1 MADFKRFPHLQ
12 GATQFPGTE
21 NVNVY
26 KYKNEFDYDR
36 WTDSRAR
43 YRVVNVPWCGDYDNV
58 VDFETI
64 EARDAYLDSLDG
76 AYLDSTMVQVKND
89 SAIKLPLPIANAQ
102 CFNYLIAD
110 LPVPTSEG
118 EPIENATLPA
128 IRRYLYFLDD
138 ASQASA
144 SVTYFT
150 MRLDVWQ
157 TYIYGMRFDYAML
170 ERGHAPMAAMD
181 AGEFLANP
189 IENTAYLMADDV
201 SFGDEPKVAATQK
214 AIELDS
220 GDMYICFATWAYAG
234 GNWGSVDDYTNGTPS
249 YVSFQTQGAPAP
261 AILALD
267 AESDLFIRF
276 MRDVD
281 DKAPSFKACIQGIF
295 FLQKS
300 LAVERFDVSFL
311 GYNLHV
317 LGATEIKRDVFNLN
331 ASLFD
336 YPEPYNHIAKL
347 YTYPY
352 AALKLSDADG
362 HSYTVRIEDTTG
374 TIQLAASASLVM
386 PDLSIDGRIL
396 GIGGDPFAV
405 TMTNNGNRSF
415 TFGGAAQDYIF
426 EWGIPTFTIAQSSAA
441 EADWTGNYERRQAR
455 LAADNALAS
464 SLASNRTAQTNA
476 NNGASNTTQNNAVSV
491 AANTN
496 LTANANSTAL
506 DGMGASNHFLSA
518 QLGEDNKMTT
528 ASYEAQQDALSVA
541 SNNNSASAAA
551 SAIGTL
557 GTAAAAA
564 ATATGIG
571 APIGIGI
578 GAITGLTTAAIGWSC
593 ANNSNAVSQ
602 SNSENV
608 YNATIIGNTNKTA
621 NSIEYNGDSALIQND
636 SRTEQN
642 TIQNNSMTSIAN
654 NNASLIRT
662 NAANTKTTADANAN
676 RAHDTSY
683 AAVQAAYN
691 HASTRPPIVY
701 GSRSGAHPVTRPRA
715 LIAQIV
721 KQPKGAIACAGDAFL
736 RYGYMLHQQW
746 QIEKLQVMK
755 HFTYWK
761 LEEVWCSGAADVLEG
776 AQSAIKDIMT
786 AGVTVWS
793 DPNEIGKVS
802 IHDNY

>member
-1 MADFKRFPHLQ
+1 MAEFKRFPHLQ
-12 GATQFPGTE
+12 GATPFPGTE
-21 NVNVY
+21 NVDVY

-76 AYLDSTMVQVKND
+76 AYLDSSMVQVKND

-118 EPIENATLPA
+118 EPIKNATLPA
-128 IRRYLYFLDD
+128 IRRFLYFLDD

-170 ERGHAPMAAMD
+170 ERGHAPMAAMS
-181 AGEFLANP
+181 AGDFLANP
-189 IENTAYLMADDV
+189 LENNSYLMADDV
-201 SFGDEPKVAATQK
+201 SFGGEPTIAATQK
-214 AIELDS
+214 ALELDS
-220 GDMYICFATWAYAG
+220 GDMYVCFATWAYAG
-234 GNWGSVDDYTNGTPS
+234 GNWGNIDDYTNGTPS
-249 YVSFQTQGAPAP
+249 YISFQTQGAPAP
-261 AILALD
+261 AIFALD
-267 AESDLFIRF
+267 ADSDLFIRF

-281 DKAPSFKACIQGIF
+281 YNAPSFKACIQGIF

-300 LAVERFDVSFL
+300 LAVRRSSVSFL
-311 GYNLHV
+311 GYNLLI
-317 LGATEIKRDVFNLN
+317 LGATEVKRDVFKLDE
-331 ASLFD
+331 SLFD
-336 YPEPYNHIAKL
+336 YPAPYDRIAKL

-362 HSYTVRIEDTTG
+362 HSYTVRVEDTTG

-386 PDLSIDGRIL
+386 PDISIDGRIV
-396 GIGGDPFAV
+396 GVGGDALEV

-476 NNGASNTTQNNAVSV
+476 NNSASNMTQNNAVSV
-491 AANTN
+491 AANN
-496 LTANANSTAL
+496 ALVANSNAIAL
-506 DGMGASNHFLSA
+506 RGVSASNAFTLA
-518 QLGEDNKMTT
+518 QQVQDNAIAT
-528 ASYEAQQDALSVA
+528 ASYEAQQDALAVA
-541 SNNNSASAAA
+541 SDNNTAGAAA
-551 SAIGTL
+551 QAIGTI
-557 GTAAAAA
+557 GTAAGAAAA
-564 ATATGIG
+564 ATGVGIP
-571 APIGIGI
+571 AAIGI
-578 GAITGLTTAAIGWSC
+578 GAATSLLTTAVGWAC
-593 ANNSNAVSQ
+593 ANNANAISQ
-602 SNSENV
+602 SNSLQV
-608 YNATIIGNTNKTA
+608 FGATQNGNIQKTA
-621 NSIEYNGDSALIQND
+621 NSIEYNSDANTIQSDARTDQNRIQND
-636 SRTEQN
+636 
-642 TIQNNSMTSIAN
+642 SMTSIAS
-654 NNASLIRT
+654 NNASLVRT
-662 NAANTKTTADANAN
+662 NAANIKTTSDANAN
-676 RAHDTSY
+676 RAHDTAY
-683 AAVQAAYN
+683 AAVQAAFDQ
-691 HASTRPPIVY
+691 ASTRPPIVY

-715 LIAQIV
+715 LIAQVV
-721 KQPKGAIACAGDAFL
+721 KQPRGAIACAGDAFL

-746 QIEKLQVMK
+746 QIDKLQVMK

-761 LEEVWCSGAADVLEG
+761 LEEVWCSGTADALEG
-776 AQSAIKDIMT
+776 AQQAIKDIMT
-786 AGVTVWS
+786 TGVTVWS
-793 DPNEIGKVS
+793 DPGEIGKVG
-802 IHDNY
+802 IHDNI

>member
-12 GATQFPGTE
+12 GATMFPGTE
-21 NVNVY
+21 NIDVY

-43 YRVVNVPWCGDYDNV
+43 YRLVNVPWCGDYDNV
-58 VDFETI
+58 VDFETV

-110 LPVPTSEG
+110 IPMPTSEAQ
-118 EPIENATLPA
+118 PIENAELPA
-128 IRRYLYFLDD
+128 IRRFLYFLDD

-181 AGEFLANP
+181 AADFLANP
-189 IENTAYLMADDV
+189 IENNAYLMADDV
-201 SFGDEPKVAATQK
+201 SFGGEPTIAATQK
-214 AIELDS
+214 AVELDS
-220 GDMYICFATWAYAG
+220 GEMYICFATWAYAG
-234 GNWGSVDDYTNGTPS
+234 GDWGSVDSYTNGTPS

-261 AILALD
+261 AILALEAD
-267 AESDLFIRF
+267 SDLFIRF

-281 DKAPSFKACIQGIF
+281 NKAPSFKACIQGIF

-300 LAVERFDVSFL
+300 LAARRFDVSFL
-311 GYNLHV
+311 GYELHV
-317 LGATEIKRDVFNLN
+317 LGATEVMRDVLMLDE
-331 ASLFD
+331 SLFD
-336 YPEPYNHIAKL
+336 YPKPYKRIAKL

-374 TIQLAASASLVM
+374 AIQLAASASLVM
-386 PDLSIDGRIL
+386 PDISIDGRIV
-396 GIGGDPFAV
+396 GVGGNPFEL
-405 TMTNNGNRSF
+405 TMTNNASRSF
-415 TFGGAAQDYIF
+415 TFGGAAHDYIF

-464 SLASNRTAQTNA
+464 SLAANRTAQTNS
-476 NNGASNTTQNNAVSV
+476 NNGAANTVQNNALSV
-491 AANTN
+491 AANTA
-496 LTANANSTAL
+496 LVEKANSAAL
-506 DGMGASNHFLSA
+506 QGNAVANSFIQA
-518 QLGEDNKMTT
+518 QQHEDNEMST
-528 ASYEAQQDALSVA
+528 AAYEAQQDALAVA
-541 SNNNSASAAA
+541 SNNNNATAAA
-551 SAIGTL
+551 QAIGTI
-557 GTAAAAA
+557 GTAAGAAAA
-564 ATATGIG
+564 ATGVGIPAAVGIG
-571 APIGIGI
+571 A
-578 GAITGLTTAAIGWSC
+578 ATGLFTTAVGWIC
-593 ANNSNAVSQ
+593 ANNSNSVSQ
-602 SNSENV
+602 SNSESV
-608 YNATIIGNTNKTA
+608 YNATLIGNTNKMA
-621 NSIEYNGDSALIQND
+621 NTQLCNTDSNDIQSNQRTD
-636 SRTEQN
+636 SN
-642 TIQNNSMTSIAN
+642 TIQNNLMTSIAS

-662 NAANTKTTADANAN
+662 NAANIKSTSDANAN
-676 RAHDTSY
+676 RAHDTAY
-683 AAVQAAYN
+683 AAVQAGFEQ
-691 HASTRPPIVY
+691 ASTRPPIVY

-715 LIAQIV
+715 LIAQVV

-746 QIEKLQVMK
+746 QIEKLQVMR

-776 AQSAIKDIMT
+776 TQQAIKDIMT

-793 DPNEIGKVS
+793 NPDEIGKVG

>member
-58 VDFETI
+58 VDFETV

-110 LPVPTSEG
+110 LPVPTSES

-144 SVTYFT
+144 SVTYFS

-170 ERGHAPMAAMD
+170 ERGHAPMAAMG
-181 AGEFLANP
+181 AGGFLSNP
-189 IENTAYLMADDV
+189 LENNSYLMADDV
-201 SFGDEPKVAATQK
+201 SFGGDPTITATQK
-214 AIELDS
+214 ALELDS

-234 GNWGSVDDYTNGTPS
+234 GDWGSVDDYTNGTPS

-267 AESDLFIRF
+267 ADSDLFIRF

-300 LAVERFDVSFL
+300 LAMERFDVSFL
-311 GYNLHV
+311 GYDLHV
-317 LGATEIKRDVFNLN
+317 LGATEVRCDVFKLDT
-331 ASLFD
+331 SLFD
-336 YPEPYNHIAKL
+336 YPEPYNRIAKL

-396 GIGGDPFAV
+396 GIGGDPLAV
-405 TMTNNGNRSF
+405 TMTNNANRSF

-426 EWGIPTFTIAQSSAA
+426 EWRIPTFTIAQSSAA

-476 NNGASNTTQNNAVSV
+476 NNSASNVTQNNALSA
-491 AANTN
+491 AANTA
-496 LTANANSTAL
+496 LVSNANSAATQ
-506 DGMGASNHFLSA
+506 GNGVSNSFLQA
-518 QLGEDNKMTT
+518 QQAEDNEMTT
-528 ASYEAQQDALSVA
+528 ASYEAQQDALAVA
-541 SNNNSASAAA
+541 SNNNTAGAAA
-551 SAIGTL
+551 QAIGTI
-557 GTAAAAA
+557 GTAAGAAAA
-564 ATATGIG
+564 ATGVGIP
-571 APIGIGI
+571 AAIGI
-578 GAITGLTTAAIGWSC
+578 GAATSLLTTAVGWAC

-608 YNATIIGNTNKTA
+608 YSATIIGNTNKMS
-621 NSIEYNGDSALIQND
+621 NSIRCNTDTVGIQND
-636 SRTEQN
+636 SRSDSN
-642 TIQNNSMTSIAN
+642 TIQNNMLTSVAS

-662 NAANTKTTADANAN
+662 NAANIKSTSDANAN

-683 AAVQAAYN
+683 AAVQASFDQ
-691 HASTRPPIVY
+691 ASTRPPIVY

-715 LIAQIV
+715 LIAQVV

-746 QIEKLQVMK
+746 QIDKLQVMK

-761 LEEVWCSGAADVLEG
+761 LEEVWCSGTADALEG
-776 AQSAIKDIMT
+776 AQQAIKDIMT

-793 DPNEIGKVS
+793 DPDEIGKVS

>member
-12 GATQFPGTE
+12 GATPFPGTE
-21 NVNVY
+21 NVDVY

-36 WTDSRAR
+36 WADSRAR

-58 VDFETI
+58 VDFETV

-76 AYLDSTMVQVKND
+76 AYLDSSMVQVKND

-110 LPVPTSEG
+110 LPVPTSEA

-170 ERGHAPMAAMD
+170 ERGHAPMAAMS
-181 AGEFLANP
+181 AGDFLANP
-189 IENTAYLMADDV
+189 IENNAYLMADDV
-201 SFGDEPKVAATQK
+201 SFGGEPTVAATQK

-234 GNWGSVDDYTNGTPS
+234 GNWGSIDDYTNGTPS
-249 YVSFQTQGAPAP
+249 YISFQTQGAPAP
-261 AILALD
+261 AIFALD
-267 AESDLFIRF
+267 ADSDLFTRF

-281 DKAPSFKACIQGIF
+281 YKAPSFKACIQGIF

-300 LAVERFDVSFL
+300 LAVERFGVSFL
-311 GYNLHV
+311 GYDLRV
-317 LGATEIKRDVFNLN
+317 LGATEIQRDVFKLDE
-331 ASLFD
+331 SLFE
-336 YPEPYNHIAKL
+336 YPAPYNRIAKL

-362 HSYTVRIEDTTG
+362 HSYTVRVEDTTG
-374 TIQLAASASLVM
+374 AIQLAASASLIM
-386 PDLSIDGRIL
+386 PDISIDGRIL
-396 GIGGDPFAV
+396 GIGGGPSVV
-405 TMTNNGNRSF
+405 TMTNNSSRSF

-455 LAADNALAS
+455 LAADNALKSA
-464 SLASNRTAQTNA
+464 LASNRTAQTNS
-476 NNGASNTTQNNAVSV
+476 NNGASNVTQNNAVSI

-496 LTANANSTAL
+496 LTANANSAAL
-506 DGMGASNHFLSA
+506 DGVIASNHFLSG
-518 QLGEDNKMTT
+518 QVGEDNKITT
-528 ASYEAQQDALSVA
+528 ANYEAQQDALSVA

-551 SAIGTL
+551 SMIGTM

-564 ATATGIG
+564 VTATGVG

-593 ANNSNAVSQ
+593 ANNSNTVSQ
-602 SNSENV
+602 SNSQSVYAATVNGNAAKNV
-608 YNATIIGNTNKTA
+608 
-621 NSIEYNGDSALIQND
+621 NSLEYNNTSVQIQND

-642 TIQNNSMTSIAN
+642 AIQNTASTSVAS

-662 NAANTKTTADANAN
+662 NAANVKSTSDANAN
-676 RAHDTSY
+676 RAHDTAY
-683 AAVQAAYN
+683 AAVQAAFDQ
-691 HASTRPPIVY
+691 ASTRPPIVY
-701 GSRSGAHPVTRPRA
+701 GRRSGAHPVTRPRA
-715 LIAQIV
+715 LIAQVV

-736 RYGYMLHQQW
+736 RYGYMLRQQW
-746 QIEKLQVMK
+746 QIDKLQLMK
-755 HFTYWK
+755 YFTYWK
-761 LEEVWCSGAADVLEG
+761 LEEVWCSGAADALEG
-776 AQSAIKDIMT
+776 AQLAIKDIMI

-793 DPNEIGKVS
+793 DPDKIGKVD
-802 IHDNY
+802 IHDNI

>member
-12 GATQFPGTE
+12 GATPFPGTE

-36 WTDSRAR
+36 WMDSRAR

-58 VDFETI
+58 VDFETV
-64 EARDAYLDSLDG
+64 EARDAYLDSLEG
-76 AYLDSTMVQVKND
+76 AYLDSSMVQVKND

-102 CFNYLIAD
+102 RFNYLVAD
-110 LPVPTSEG
+110 LSVPTSEG

-128 IRRYLYFLDD
+128 IRRFLYFLDD

-170 ERGHAPMAAMD
+170 ERGHAPMAAMS
-181 AGEFLANP
+181 AGDFLANP
-189 IENTAYLMADDV
+189 LENNSYLMTDDV
-201 SFGDEPKVAATQK
+201 SFGGEPTIAATQK
-214 AIELDS
+214 AVELDS
-220 GDMYICFATWAYAG
+220 GDMYICFASWSYAG
-234 GNWGSVDDYTNGTPS
+234 GNWGSVDDYTNATPAYFS
-249 YVSFQTQGAPAP
+249 HFTQGATAP
-261 AILALD
+261 VIYALD
-267 AESDLFIRF
+267 ADVDLITDF

-281 DKAPSFKACIQGIF
+281 TQAPAFKASLQCIF

-300 LAVERFDVSFL
+300 LAVQLSSAEFL
-311 GYNLHV
+311 GYDLKILSAREV
-317 LGATEIKRDVFNLN
+317 RRDVFALDE
-331 ASLFD
+331 SLFD
-336 YPEPYNHIAKL
+336 YPAPYNRIAKL

-352 AALKLSDADG
+352 AALRLSDTEG
-362 HSYTVRIEDTTG
+362 HSYTVRVEDTTG
-374 TIQLAASASLVM
+374 KIELAAAPSLIF
-386 PDLSIDGRIL
+386 PDIYIDAQVL
-396 GIGGDPFAV
+396 GVGGDELQV
-405 TMTNNGNRSF
+405 SMTNAANRSF
-415 TFGGAAQDYIF
+415 TFGGMAHELEF
-426 EWGIPTFTIAQSSAA
+426 SWGIPTYAIAQESAT

-464 SLASNRTAQTNA
+464 SLASNKTAQTNA
-476 NNGASNTTQNNAVSV
+476 NNSAANVTQNNALSV
-491 AANTN
+491 AANTA
-496 LTANANSTAL
+496 LVDNANSSATQ
-506 DGMGASNHFLSA
+506 GNGVSNSFLQA
-518 QLGEDNKMTT
+518 QQAEDNKITT
-528 ASYEAQQDALSVA
+528 ASYEAQQDALAVA

-551 SAIGTL
+551 SMIGTL

-564 ATATGIG
+564 VTATGVG

-608 YNATIIGNTNKTA
+608 YSVTLIGNTNKMA
-621 NSIEYNGDSALIQND
+621 NSITCNTDTVGIQND
-636 SRTEQN
+636 SRSDSN
-642 TIQNNSMTSIAN
+642 TIQNNTLTSVAS

-662 NAANTKTTADANAN
+662 NAANIKTTSDANAN
-676 RAHDTSY
+676 RAHDTAY
-683 AAVQAAYN
+683 AAVQASLDQ
-691 HASTRPPIVY
+691 ASTRPPIVY

-715 LIAQIV
+715 LIAQV
-721 KQPKGAIACAGDAFL
+721 VQQPKGAIACAGDAFL

-761 LEEVWCSGAADVLEG
+761 LEEVWCSGVADALEG
-776 AQSAIKDIMT
+776 AQQAIKDIMT

-793 DPNEIGKVS
+793 DPDEIGKVG

>member
-21 NVNVY
+21 NINVY

-43 YRVVNVPWCGDYDNV
+43 YRVVNIPWCGDYDNV
-58 VDFETI
+58 VDFETV

-128 IRRYLYFLDD
+128 IRRFLYFLDD

-144 SVTYFT
+144 SVTYFS

-189 IENTAYLMADDV
+189 IENNAYIMADDV
-201 SFGDEPKVAATQK
+201 SFGGEPAIAAAQK
-214 AIELDS
+214 ALELDS
-220 GDMYICFATWAYAG
+220 GDMCVCFATWAYAG
-234 GNWGSVDDYTNGTPS
+234 GDWGSVSDYTNGTPS

-267 AESDLFIRF
+267 ADSDLFIRF

-317 LGATEIKRDVFNLN
+317 LGATEVRRDVFDLD

-336 YPEPYNHIAKL
+336 YPEPYNRIAKL

-374 TIQLAASASLVM
+374 AIQLAASASLVM

-396 GIGGDPFAV
+396 GVGGDPFSV

-441 EADWTGNYERRQAR
+441 EADWTGNYERKQAR

-464 SLASNRTAQTNA
+464 SLASNRTAQTNS
-476 NNGASNTTQNNAVSV
+476 NNSASNVTQNNALSV
-491 AANTN
+491 AANTA
-496 LTANANSTAL
+496 LVANANSDATQ
-506 DGMGASNHFLSA
+506 GNGVSNSFLQA
-518 QLGEDNKMTT
+518 QQAEDNVMTT
-528 ASYEAQQDALSVA
+528 ASYEAQQDALAVA
-541 SNNNSASAAA
+541 SNNNNASAAA
-551 SAIGTL
+551 QAIGTI
-557 GTAAAAA
+557 GTVAGAAAA
-564 ATATGIG
+564 ATGVGIPAAVGIG
-571 APIGIGI
+571 A
-578 GAITGLTTAAIGWSC
+578 ATSLITTAIGWSC

-608 YNATIIGNTNKTA
+608 YAATVTGNTNKMA
-621 NSIEYNGDSALIQND
+621 NSIKCNTDTVGIQND
-636 SRTEQN
+636 SRSDSN
-642 TIQNNSMTSIAN
+642 TIQNNMLTSVAS

-662 NAANTKTTADANAN
+662 NAANIKTTADANAN
-676 RAHDTSY
+676 RAHDTAYS
-683 AAVQAAYN
+683 AVQAAFDQ
-691 HASTRPPIVY
+691 ASTRPPIVY

-776 AQSAIKDIMT
+776 AQQAIKDIMT

>member
-21 NVNVY
+21 NIDVY

-43 YRVVNVPWCGDYDNV
+43 YRVVNIPWCGDYDNV

-64 EARDAYLDSLDG
+64 EKRDAYLDSLDG

-128 IRRYLYFLDD
+128 IRRFLYFLDD

-181 AGEFLANP
+181 AGEFLTSP
-189 IENTAYLMADDV
+189 IENNSYLTADDV
-201 SFGDEPKVAATQK
+201 NFGGEPTIAATQK
-214 AIELDS
+214 ALELDS
-220 GDMYICFATWAYAG
+220 GDMYVCFASWANAG
-234 GNWGSVDDYTNGTPS
+234 GNWGSVDDYTNETPA
-249 YVSFQTQGAPAP
+249 YHSFFTQGATAP
-261 AILALD
+261 VIYAFD
-267 AESDLFIRF
+267 ADVDLITRF

-281 DKAPSFKACIQGIF
+281 EKAPSFKASLQCIF

-300 LAVERFDVSFL
+300 LAVQLSSATFL
-311 GYNLHV
+311 GYKLKI
-317 LGATEIKRDVFNLN
+317 LGAREVRRDIFELDE
-331 ASLFD
+331 SLFD
-336 YPEPYNHIAKL
+336 YPAPYNRIAKL

-352 AALKLSDADG
+352 AALKMSDTEG

-374 TIQLAASASLVM
+374 KIELAAGASLIF
-386 PDLSIDGRIL
+386 PDIYIDAQIL
-396 GIGGDPFAV
+396 GVGGDNLAV
-405 TMTNNGNRSF
+405 SMTNAANRSF
-415 TFGGAAQDYIF
+415 TFGGIAHDLEF
-426 EWGIPTFTIAQSSAA
+426 SWGIPTYAIAQASAV

-464 SLASNRTAQTNA
+464 SLASNRTAQTNS
-476 NNGASNTTQNNAVSV
+476 NNSASNVTQNNALSV
-491 AANTN
+491 AANTA
-496 LTANANSTAL
+496 LVANANSDATQ
-506 DGMGASNHFLSA
+506 GNGVSNSFLQA
-518 QLGEDNKMTT
+518 QQAEDNVMTT
-528 ASYEAQQDALSVA
+528 ASYEAQQDALAVA
-541 SNNNSASAAA
+541 SNNNNASAAA
-551 SAIGTL
+551 QAIGTI
-557 GTAAAAA
+557 GTVAGAAAA
-564 ATATGIG
+564 ATGVGIPAAVGIG
-571 APIGIGI
+571 A
-578 GAITGLTTAAIGWSC
+578 ATSLITTAIGWSC

-608 YNATIIGNTNKTA
+608 YAATVTGNTNKMA
-621 NSIEYNGDSALIQND
+621 NSIKCNTDTVGIQND
-636 SRTEQN
+636 SRSDSN
-642 TIQNNSMTSIAN
+642 TIQNNMLTSVAS

-662 NAANTKTTADANAN
+662 NAANIKTTADANAN
-676 RAHDTSY
+676 RAHDTAY
-683 AAVQAAYN
+683 AAVQAAFDQ
-691 HASTRPPIVY
+691 ASTRPPIVY
-701 GSRSGAHPVTRPRA
+701 GSRNGAHPVTRPRA
-715 LIAQIV
+715 LIAQVV

-746 QIEKLQVMK
+746 TITKLQVMK

-761 LEEVWCSGAADVLEG
+761 LEEVWCSGTADALEG
-776 AQSAIKDIMT
+776 AQQAIKDIMT

-793 DPNEIGKVS
+793 DPDEIGKVS